1 MNTEFRNKILNR
13 YVDHAEKENTQE
25 KEAFLQAREDVDKA
39 YQVAFPVAQQVL
51 AKHFPNEDVDTC
63 RALKKKYGSP
73 LDVVA
78 KDKCFNFAYVENRP
92 LQEDEDE
99 DDLKKTEHFDFGLFG
114 NVGEGRYDDRSGEQF
129 ANAYYRDELK
139 ANGKNPDIFPQMK
152 DKEDNP
158 HLTKHR
164 DENKK
169 FLGYSNYSYRNSD
182 NDDAVGMTKQFD
194 SQWYLDIIGTSH
206 CRSRTIACT
215 KQEFQVFQ
223 MLKQAKSN
231 VITCHQKWIDSIEKQ
246 KQAMKTGLKAYRY
259 LSEGVELMK
268 ELNIDIDEAEL
279 VRTNSTGLTIYNP
292 VNLAQMIKGM
302 KNTTQTREQKIAERL
317 LYEKQK
323 VIQDHQHEI
332 NADGTETEKNSIL

>member
-1 MNTEFRNKILNR
+1 MQKIRMNTEFRNKILNR
-13 YVDHAEKENTQE
+13 FVDHAEKENTQE

-39 YQVAFPVAQQVL
+39 YAVAFPMAQQVMTR
-51 AKHFPNEDVDTC
+51 HFPKEDVDTC

-78 KDKCFNFAYVENRP
+78 KDKCFHFAYIEDRP
-92 LQEDEDE
+92 LQEDETE
-99 DDLKKTEHFDFGLFG
+99 SDLKKEEHFDFGLYG
-114 NVGEGRYDDRSGEQF
+114 NVGEGRYDDRTGEEF

-169 FLGYSNYSYRNSD
+169 FLGYSSYSSYNSD
-182 NDDAVGMTKQFD
+182 NDNTTGMTQKFD

-206 CRSRTIACT
+206 CRSRTMTCT
-215 KQEFQVFQ
+215 RDEFMIFTL
-223 MLKQAKSN
+223 LKQAKAN
-231 VITCHQKWIDSIEKQ
+231 LITCHNKWIASIEKQ

-268 ELNIDIDEAEL
+268 ELGVELDEAEL
-279 VRTNSTGLTIYNP
+279 VRCNSTGLTIYNP
-292 VNLAQMIKGM
+292 VNLASMIKGM
-302 KNTTQTREQKIAERL
+302 KNTHMTREQKIAIRKE
-317 LYEKQK
+317 YEAQNK
-323 VIQDHQHEI
+323 V
-332 NADGTETEKNSIL
+332 N